1 VLGEQVLVTGD
12 CLVHPIPASMPPAV
26 LELGNSHVLSS
37 LVMQLARSEIRDCIS
52 RLTLA
57 DV

>member
-1 VLGEQVLVTGD
+1 MLVTGD